1 MNEGK
6 ELKEESHKNK
16 KKIFA
21 GSMDVVY
28 GSNNS
33 TILGKTYVPR
43 DIKNRG
49 KWKMSVNLVLSI
61 HFC

>member
-49 KWKMSVNLVLSI
+49 K
-61 HFC
+61 